1 MKEQRIQRIQELIKR
16 EISLILLSDVEDERL
31 NRFTITKVE
40 VTPDLRIGR
49 IFIHFPGTPKEVT
62 EKFEALEKASGFIK
76 GALAH
81 RIHIKFMPDIVFIS
95 DATLD
100 KASHV
105 IDLLNEISRKTK
117 DTDKGK

>member
-16 EISLILLSDVEDERL
+16 EISVILLSEVEDERL

-40 VTPDLRIGR
+40 VTPDLRMGR
-49 IFIHFPGTPKEVT
+49 VYISFPGTPGEVT

-76 GALAH
+76 GALSR
-81 RIHIKFMPDIVFIS
+81 RIHIKFMPDIVFMP
-95 DATLD
+95 DATMD

-105 IDLLNEISRKTK
+105 LDLLHRISQKK
-117 DTDKGK
+117 KNTDQDQ